1 MSAGRVGDGGA
12 AAAAAARRAAEEAA
26 RRAAAEA
33 ARRAA
38 EAAARQAA
46 AEAASRTAAQQKST
60 FEPAAPK
67 NTLNL
72 DGQGAPASSLF
83 TENSKDGQVNCLD
96 QAADWVNKSTP
107 EQQRRSELVFLEDSR
122 AGTEGQTG
130 HVVVREGERV
140 HDPSSG
146 KSYEDMK
153 AYLREQ
159 PHYREAGSMSGTAAA
174 EVFSTEPGSFERA
187 QALADAKVSPELQ
200 RMMVADPPITELA
213 PNPATVEPR
222 NITVPGQPGPVSV
235 EFSDT
240 LEKDVKK
247 EDGYVTVSINAETNI
262 SASGTVEFGKAKVGA
277 SVGGGVSAG
286 KDMSYE
292 VKMKEEDFEKLKRG
306 EIPPPHPLNP
316 ETLPD
321 GASIKMEQ
329 RQFKGYSMEAGLS
342 YHEVELGLSG
352 EVTEGKGM
360 SVEISRNGDKV
371 QVTAGPTEF
380 IENDGKAS
388 IGAGPV
394 SVSAGRTD
402 TLEEYKLRTAEFDL
416 SNPEGQKAFESFR
429 EDGRMPEKEG
439 PGVSNTLRFDKLNYE
454 SVGGKFGIEA
464 GPFSAESEGTTNTG
478 DYLITHHPD
487 GTKSLTVDVTYGGD
501 HPDLTFEQKY
511 GKDGKPIAG
520 TDKYALKFD
529 TQDDDARE
537 LLVYAYTG
545 DEAQAKAARGNDEPI
560 TLNLTAN
567 DVRELQRRAL
577 DRPMAHMGLGGL
589 FSGYD
594 GKPTEPM
601 MAMRN
606 LACTPRFNERGL
618 AESLYG
624 IVMQDG
630 RKPFPGE
637 VKVG

>member
-1 MSAGRVGDGGA
+1 MSAGRIGDGGA
-12 AAAAAARRAAEEAA
+12 AAAAAA

-38 EAAARQAA
+38 EAAARRA
-46 AEAASRTAAQQKST
+46 AEAAARRAAEAEARQPSQQKST
-60 FEPAAPK
+60 FEPAGAK
-67 NTLNL
+67 NKLSL

-96 QAADWVNKSTP
+96 KAADWVNNSSP

-122 AGTEGQTG
+122 AGAEGQTG

-140 HDPSSG
+140 LDPSSG
-146 KSYEDMK
+146 KSYEDMN

-159 PHYREAGSMSGTAAA
+159 PHYSEVGAMSGTAAA
-174 EVFSTEPGSFERA
+174 KVFSTEPGSLERA
-187 QALADAKVSPELQ
+187 EALADAKVSPELQ
-200 RMMVADPPITELA
+200 RMMVADPPVPELA
-213 PNPATVEPR
+213 PDPATVEPR
-222 NITVPGQPGPVSV
+222 NVTVPGQAGPVSV

-247 EDGYVTVSINAETNI
+247 EDGYVTVSINAETKI
-262 SASGTVEFGKAKVGA
+262 SASGSVEFGKARVGA

-292 VKMKEEDFEKLKRG
+292 VKMKEADFEKLKRG

-329 RQFKGYSMEAGLS
+329 RQFKGYSMEAGVN
-342 YHEVELGLSG
+342 YHAVELGMSG

-360 SVEISRNGDKV
+360 SVEVSRKGDKV

-380 IENDGKAS
+380 IENDGKVS

-429 EDGRMPEKEG
+429 KDGRMPEKEG
-439 PGVSNTLRFDKLNYE
+439 PGVSNTLRFDKVSYE
-454 SVGGKFGIEA
+454 SVGGKFGIEV

-487 GTKSLTVDVTYGGD
+487 GTKSLTMDVTYGGD

-511 GKDGKPIAG
+511 DKDGKPIPG

-529 TQDDDARE
+529 TKDDNARE
-537 LLVYAYTG
+537 LLVHAYTG
-545 DEAQAKAARGNDEPI
+545 DQAQAKAARGNDDPI
-560 TLNLTAN
+560 TVNLTAA
-567 DVRELQRRAL
+567 DVRELQRRAA
-577 DRPMAHMGLGGL
+577 DQPMAHMGINVLL
-589 FSGYD
+589 TDYD
-594 GKPTEPM
+594 GKPVDPL
-601 MAMRN
+601 MAVRTMACSPTYNEYR
-606 LACTPRFNERGL
+606 LAQ
-618 AESLYG
+618 SLFG
-624 IVMQDG
+624 IMMQDG
-630 RKPFPGE
+630 RKPIPGE